1 MSTSRLVSAPRRA
14 VIGLFLVGSLFLA
27 ACGGVTGDS
36 WAGLARDPDGNAI
49 YVAYSD
55 RVVALNPTSGAV
67 QWEYK
72 YEGAKFYAVP
82 AIDDG
87 MLYIGDYSGRL
98 HSLNLQDGSRNWLYE
113 PEKENVIGPISL
125 TADDRVISGVA
136 FNDDKVFF
144 GLGSQNVMAVS
155 RETAQE
161 LWTFKTGHGVWA
173 APLYV
178 HAREGDENGRDTL
191 YAVSL
196 DHHLYAIDPDTG
208 HELWK
213 KNLGG
218 AAPGNMVYDEQL
230 NRLYIGTLTS
240 ELLAIDLDQRAI
252 LDRYDT
258 EGWLWGSPALEVQED
273 GTEIL
278 YLGDL
283 KGYLYAVEVTEG
295 GFSQRWKMKV
305 AEDAIRATPLLTD
318 GKVIVGSK
326 DKKVYAV
333 SKEDGSSEWNDS
345 TKGEALTEL
354 VLVPGSDSEQNGGVV
369 VLGTSESEERIVA
382 YNVETGEVDWRYS
395 D

>member
-98 HSLNLQDGSRNWLYE
+98 HSLNLEDGSRNWLYE

-208 HELWK
+208 DELWK

-252 LDRYDT
+252 LDRYET

-278 YLGDL
+278 YFGDL